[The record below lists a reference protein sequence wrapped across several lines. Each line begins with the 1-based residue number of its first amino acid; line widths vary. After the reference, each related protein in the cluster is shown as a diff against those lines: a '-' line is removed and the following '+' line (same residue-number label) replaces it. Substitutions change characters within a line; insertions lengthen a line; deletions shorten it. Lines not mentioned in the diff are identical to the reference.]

1 MNIQNQLITF
11 LARFSELCNKIKN
24 KVSKPNSE
32 NQNIIH
38 QNPLMM
44 ANTNYPSAETTQT
57 TRTTKSSSNTTKN
70 IIIGVLAAG
79 LLGTWAYFLYDKND
93 SNKQIQEKTV
103 AVTQAMTAKDSAQA
117 LYSLTLQRLD
127 ALTGENNTL
136 KNQVSDNNSQISK
149 LKNEISSILNKRN
162 ASAAE
167 LTRAKALIAQ
177 LDQTIAN
184 LEAENARLT
193 GENQVL
199 ASNNTQLNSEKQVL
213 QSNLQTTTA
222 EKDELAQTVDVASTF
237 SASNIQI
244 TPVQEKRNGKE
255 KITTTA
261 KRVDK
266 LVVSFDI
273 ENRVARSGPA
283 DLYVIVTGPDGK
295 VISDVNGTTL
305 TTRKDG
311 DRAYTYKSTI
321 EYEQGTRKSIQIPLR
336 QDHFQTGDYK
346 IEIYQNG
353 FKIAEGT
360 RSLKK
365 GGLFG

>member
-1 MNIQNQLITF
+1 
-11 LARFSELCNKIKN
+11 
-24 KVSKPNSE
+24 
-32 NQNIIH
+32 
-38 QNPLMM
+38 M
-44 ANTNYPSAETTQT
+44 ANTNYPSAENPQAN
-57 TRTTKSSSNTTKN
+57 RPVKSNSTTKN

-103 AVTQAMTAKDSAQA
+103 AVNQAMTARDSAQA
-117 LYSLTLQRLD
+117 LYSLTLERLD

-136 KNQVSDNNSQISK
+136 KNQVTDDNSKISK
-149 LKNEISSILNKRN
+149 LKNEITSILSKKN
-162 ASAAE
+162 ATDAE
-167 LTRAKALIAQ
+167 VKRAKTLIAQ
-177 LDQTIAN
+177 LNQTIAN
-184 LEAENARLT
+184 LETENARLT

-199 ASNNTQLNSEKQVL
+199 ASNNTQLTQEKTVL
-213 QSNLQTTTA
+213 ESNLITTTT
-222 EKDELAQTVDVASTF
+222 EKEELAKTVDVASTF

-244 TPVQEKRNGKE
+244 TPINEKNRGKE
-255 KITTTA
+255 KATTTA

-266 LVVSFDI
+266 LLVSFDV

-295 VISDVNGTTL
+295 VISDAAGASNL
-305 TTRKDG
+305 STRNDG
-311 DRAYTYKSTI
+311 DRAYTYRTSI
-321 EYEQGTRKSIQIPLR
+321 EYEQGTRKSIQVPLR
-336 QDHFQTGDYK
+336 QEHFQTGNYK

>member
-1 MNIQNQLITF
+1 
-11 LARFSELCNKIKN
+11 
-24 KVSKPNSE
+24 
-32 NQNIIH
+32 
-38 QNPLMM
+38 M
-44 ANTNYPSAETTQT
+44 ANTNYPSAENSQT
-57 TRTTKSSSNTTKN
+57 TVVKKSNNTTKN

-79 LLGTWAYFLYDKND
+79 LLGTWAYFLYNKNESDKT
-93 SNKQIQEKTV
+93 IQEKSV
-103 AVTQAMTAKDSAQA
+103 AVTQAMTARDSANI
-117 LYSLTLQRLD
+117 LYQNTLQRLD

-136 KNQVSDNNSQISK
+136 KSQVTDNNSQISK
-149 LKNEISSILNKRN
+149 MKNEITSILSKKN
-162 ASAAE
+162 ASDAE
-167 LTRAKALIAQ
+167 VRRAKALIAQ
-177 LDQTIAN
+177 LNQTVAN

-199 ASNNTQLNSEKQVL
+199 ASNNTQLTQEKQVL
-213 QSNLQTTTA
+213 QTNLQTTTS

-244 TPVQEKRNGKE
+244 TPLNEKRGGKE
-255 KITTTA
+255 KSTTTA
-261 KRVDK
+261 KKVDK
-266 LVVSFDI
+266 LVVSFDV

-295 VISDVNGTTL
+295 VISDATGATL
-305 TTRKDG
+305 STRQDG
-311 DRAYTYKSTI
+311 DKAYTYKTTVQ
-321 EYEQGTRKSIQIPLR
+321 YEQGTRKSVQVPMR

-353 FKIAEGT
+353 FKIAEGV

>member
-1 MNIQNQLITF
+1 
-11 LARFSELCNKIKN
+11 
-24 KVSKPNSE
+24 
-32 NQNIIH
+32 
-38 QNPLMM
+38 MM
-44 ANTNYPSAETTQT
+44 ANTNYPSAENPQAN
-57 TRTTKSSSNTTKN
+57 RPAKNNTTKN

-103 AVTQAMTAKDSAQA
+103 AVTQAMTARDSANL
-117 LYSLTLQRLD
+117 LYQNTLERLD

-136 KNQVSDNNSQISK
+136 KNQLSDNNSHISK
-149 LKNEISSILNKRN
+149 LKTEITSILSKKN
-162 ASAAE
+162 ASDAE
-167 LTRAKALIAQ
+167 VKRAKGLIAQ
-177 LDQTIAN
+177 LNQTIAN

-199 ASNNTQLNSEKQVL
+199 ASNNTQLTQEKGVL
-213 QSNLQTTTA
+213 ESNLQTTTM
-222 EKDELAQTVDVASTF
+222 EKEELAKTVDVASTF

-244 TPVQEKRNGKE
+244 TPVNEKGNGKE
-255 KITTTA
+255 KTTTTA

-266 LVVSFDI
+266 LVVSFDV

-295 VISDVNGTTL
+295 VITDAAGASTL
-305 TTRKDG
+305 STRNDG
-311 DRAYTYKSTI
+311 DRAYTFRTTI
-321 EYEQGTRKSIQIPLR
+321 EYEQGTRKSIQVPLR
-336 QDHFQTGDYK
+336 QDHFQTGNYK

>member
-1 MNIQNQLITF
+1 
-11 LARFSELCNKIKN
+11 
-24 KVSKPNSE
+24 
-32 NQNIIH
+32 
-38 QNPLMM
+38 MM
-44 ANTNYPSAETTQT
+44 ANTNYPSAENPQAN
-57 TRTTKSSSNTTKN
+57 RPAKNNTTKN

-103 AVTQAMTAKDSAQA
+103 AVTQAMTARDSANL
-117 LYSLTLQRLD
+117 LYQNTLERLD

-136 KNQVSDNNSQISK
+136 KNQLSDNNSHISK
-149 LKNEISSILNKRN
+149 LKTEITSILSKKN
-162 ASAAE
+162 ASDAE
-167 LTRAKALIAQ
+167 VKRAKGLIAQ
-177 LDQTIAN
+177 LNQTIAN

-199 ASNNTQLNSEKQVL
+199 ASNNTQLTQEKQVL
-213 QSNLQTTTA
+213 ETNLQTTTM
-222 EKDELAQTVDVASTF
+222 EKEELAKTVDVASTF

-244 TPVQEKRNGKE
+244 TPVNEKGNGKE
-255 KITTTA
+255 KTTTTA

-266 LVVSFDI
+266 LVVSFDV

-295 VISDVNGTTL
+295 VITDAAGASTL
-305 TTRKDG
+305 STRNDG
-311 DRAYTYKSTI
+311 DRAYTFRTTI
-321 EYEQGTRKSIQIPLR
+321 EYEQGTRKSIQVPLR
-336 QDHFQTGDYK
+336 QDHFQTGNYK